1 MVRARLKVS
10 MRELVVLL
18 STSLEVTI
26 YLSHTHPI
34 TTTIIM
40 KEEMVKLT
48 LMEVLLIEL
57 QHHKPS
63 NLSTALHK
71 MLPINRSLSRLMG
84 ERRAAQPIITRL
96 KLS

>member
-1 MVRARLKVS
+1 MVQVRLRVS
-10 MRELVVLL
+10 MRELVVLH

-26 YLSHTHPI
+26 YHSHTHPI

-48 LMEVLLIEL
+48 LMEVLLIGL

-63 NLSTALHK
+63 SLSTGLPK
-71 MLPINRSLSRLMG
+71 MLLISKLHSRLMG
-84 ERRAAQPIITRL
+84 ERRAAQPIIMRL

>member
-1 MVRARLKVS
+1 MVRARLKVL
-10 MRELVVLL
+10 MRELAVLL
-18 STSLEVTI
+18 SISLEVTI

-34 TTTIIM
+34 TTTIM

-48 LMEVLLIEL
+48 LMEVLLIGL

-63 NLSTALHK
+63 NLSTVLHK

-84 ERRAAQPIITRL
+84 ERRAAQPIIMRL

>member
-34 TTTIIM
+34 TTTIM

-63 NLSTALHK
+63 NLSTALRR
-71 MLPINRSLSRLMG
+71 MLLINRSLSRLMG
-84 ERRAAQPIITRL
+84 ELRAAQHIIMRL

>member
-1 MVRARLKVS
+1 MVRARLKVL
-10 MRELVVLL
+10 MREVAVLL

-48 LMEVLLIEL
+48 LMEVLLIGL

-63 NLSTALHK
+63 SLSTAQRK
-71 MLPINRSLSRLMG
+71 MLLINRSLSRLMG
-84 ERRAAQPIITRL
+84 ELRAAQPIIMRL

>member
-1 MVRARLKVS
+1 MVRVRLRVS
-10 MRELVVLL
+10 MRELAVLL

-48 LMEVLLIEL
+48 LMEGLLIEL

-63 NLSTALHK
+63 NLSTALRK
-71 MLPINRSLSRLMG
+71 MLLINRSLSRLMG

>member
-48 LMEVLLIEL
+48 LMEVLLIGL

-63 NLSTALHK
+63 NLSTALRK
-71 MLPINRSLSRLMG
+71 MLLINRSLSRLMG
-84 ERRAAQPIITRL
+84 ELRAAQPIIMRL
-96 KLS
+96 KHS